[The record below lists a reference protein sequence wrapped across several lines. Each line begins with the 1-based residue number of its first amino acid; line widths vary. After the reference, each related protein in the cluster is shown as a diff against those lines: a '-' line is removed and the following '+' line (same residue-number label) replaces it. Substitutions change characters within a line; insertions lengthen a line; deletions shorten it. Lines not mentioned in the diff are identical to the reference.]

1 MEFDKDKEGSERN
14 GEEIRFYNY
23 IVEGF
28 FLVEQAHKLTGR

>member
-28 FLVEQAHKLTGR
+28 FFGRTGT